1 MGPGDVE
8 THLLEFVLPPNPGR
22 RLGWGRLGPGLGQL
36 GRRPLVMAVVDAWTV
51 EEEEEVES
59 PEVALHERL
68 YWSMAAAREPMD

>member
-1 MGPGDVE
+1 MEGEGRHLPRPARLQDQGRKANSDRPG
-8 THLLEFVLPPNPGR
+8 T
-22 RLGWGRLGPGLGQL
+22 GLGQL